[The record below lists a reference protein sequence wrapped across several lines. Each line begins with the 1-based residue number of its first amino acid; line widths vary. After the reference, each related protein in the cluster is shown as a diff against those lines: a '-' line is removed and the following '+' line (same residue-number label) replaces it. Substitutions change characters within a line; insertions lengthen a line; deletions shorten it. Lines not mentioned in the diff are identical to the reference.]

1 MTTKYLDGAGLKYF
15 HDTYVLT
22 SAQITTMINDA
33 LSQYKQDI
41 VTVVSALPTTGQKE
55 GILYMVPDATDATK
69 FDTFVWEITDDT
81 TTPPTYGWVQQG
93 EGNATVDLSN
103 YYTKTETDT
112 LLAGKASNTHVHGN
126 ITNDGK
132 LGTASRAVVTDA
144 NGAIGVSS
152 VTATELGYVSG
163 VTSSIQTQLNAKQDS
178 ADLVALTNAEIDSL
192 MVWLMAQKKYTDGS
206 GVAEIWANTK
216 NYIASQL
223 LGKSNVGHT
232 HSASDITS
240 GLADCCDKRFVQ

>member
-112 LLAGKASNTHVHGN
+112 LLAGKASSTHVHGN

-132 LGTASRAVVTDA
+132 LATGNRVVITDSQGSI
-144 NGAIGVSS
+144 NTSS
-152 VTATELGYVSG
+152 VSDTELGYLSG
-163 VTSSIQTQLNAKQDS
+163 TTSNIQTQLNSKHD
-178 ADLVALTNAEIDSL
+178 DTNHVPLTPAEIDQI
-192 MVWLMAQKKYTDGS
+192 MV
-206 GVAEIWANTK
+206 
-216 NYIASQL
+216 
-223 LGKSNVGHT
+223 
-232 HSASDITS
+232 
-240 GLADCCDKRFVQ
+240 

>member
-1 MTTKYLDGAGLKYF
+1 MTQLLIHREVFMTTKYLDGAGLKYF

-103 YYTKTETDT
+103 YYTKTEVDG
-112 LLAGKASNTHVHGN
+112 LLSAK
-126 ITNDGK
+126 
-132 LGTASRAVVTDA
+132 
-144 NGAIGVSS
+144 
-152 VTATELGYVSG
+152 
-163 VTSSIQTQLNAKQDS
+163 LNAS
-178 ADLVALTNAEIDSL
+178 DLVPLTNAEIDQI
-192 MVWLMAQKKYTDGS
+192 MV
-206 GVAEIWANTK
+206 
-216 NYIASQL
+216 
-223 LGKSNVGHT
+223 
-232 HSASDITS
+232 
-240 GLADCCDKRFVQ
+240 